1 MTNPASILVAS
12 SQRTLARLRLVI
24 AVALVLPIL
33 GLVAVGAF
41 LYRQAF
47 EEAKQELEALSH
59 IAQEHALKMLETN
72 EMLLARMLDL
82 LGAQKDDEVLARG
95 AELHERLKRLASELP
110 QVQGLFMHGADG
122 RSLATSVVAPAP
134 RHIDYSDREWYVAQR
149 SGKGRGVFIT
159 EQLKSRATGEAFF
172 DMNRRRAFPD
182 GSFAGTVNVSLR
194 PEYLTA
200 FYKELAATAPGLRV
214 AVFRSDGRLLARW
227 PENVPSDAAIPQDHP
242 VMRQVAAGVG
252 VGILES
258 VSPFDP
264 EPRVTSF
271 RRLGDYPLYVAAAF
285 LRRDIVAGWAS
296 RVILLSLFVVPMA
309 CAFAWMAWLGLKRT
323 REELDAVQRL
333 EEETTRRQ
341 RSELALAHAQ
351 KLEAMGRLTG
361 GVAHDFNNLLMIVST
376 NLHLLKRLIPQ
387 TTEHPQIAAI
397 DRALDSGTRL
407 TRQLLAFS
415 RRQALKPERIV
426 LQDRMNA
433 LLTLLRPVLPGSIE
447 VTGIVAP
454 DTGAIVVDAAEL
466 ELALINLALNA
477 RDAMDNGGRLEIS
490 ARNAA
495 PGELDRAGD
504 YVVIEV
510 VDTGSGIDPAIVER
524 VLEPFFT
531 TKPAGRGSGLG
542 LSQVHALCQSA
553 GGTVRINSRQG
564 GGTRV
569 SLYFERSLA
578 QVDAALASGAAERYE
593 ALRGSVLLV
602 EDNPDVAK
610 AAGEL
615 IESLGCK
622 VECVDNA
629 RAALRAADAGSFD
642 AVVSDI
648 EMPGEMDGI
657 ELASALARREPPL
670 PVVLITGYAS
680 RLDQAKSLKLEVLP
694 KPCSPPMLREAL
706 ARALSKAR
714 SLP

>member
-1 MTNPASILVAS
+1 MNKPSSILAAS
-12 SQRTLARLRLVI
+12 RQRTLARLRLVF
-24 AVALVLPIL
+24 AVAVVLPIV
-33 GLVAVGAF
+33 GLVGVGAY

-47 EEAKQELEALSH
+47 EEAKQELGARSH

-82 LGAQKDDEVLARG
+82 LGTQNDSEVLARG
-95 AELHERLKRLASELP
+95 AEVHERLKRMASELP
-110 QVQGLFMHGADG
+110 QVQGLFLHAADS
-122 RSLATSVVAPAP
+122 RSLGTSVVFPAP
-134 RHIDYSDREWYVAQR
+134 RHIDYADREWYVAQS
-149 SGKGRGVFIT
+149 SGKGRGLFIT

-172 DMNRRRAFPD
+172 DMSRRRAFAD

-200 FYKELAATAPGLRV
+200 FYKELAATAPRLRV

-227 PENVPSDAAIPQDHP
+227 PGNIPADAAVPRDHP
-242 VMRQVAAGVG
+242 LMRQIAAGVG
-252 VGILES
+252 AGIVES

-264 EPRVTSF
+264 ERRVTSF

-285 LRRDIVAGWAS
+285 LRKDVVAGWAS
-296 RVILLSLFVVPMA
+296 RMTLLSLFVVPMA
-309 CAFAWMAWLGLKRT
+309 CALAWMAWLGLKRT

-361 GVAHDFNNLLMIVST
+361 GVAHDFNNLLMIVGT
-376 NLHLLKRLIPQ
+376 NMHLLKRLVPQ
-387 TTEHPQIAAI
+387 TAASAQVAAI

-426 LQDRMNA
+426 LQDRMSA

-447 VTGIVAP
+447 VTGTVAP

-466 ELALINLALNA
+466 ELALVNLALNA
-477 RDAMDNGGRLEIS
+477 RDAMENGGRLEIS
-490 ARNAA
+490 ARNAG
-495 PGELDRAGD
+495 PGELDRGGD
-504 YVVIEV
+504 FVVIDV
-510 VDTGSGIDPAIVER
+510 TDTGTGIDAAIVER

-531 TKPAGRGSGLG
+531 TKPTGRGSGLG

-553 GGTVRINSRQG
+553 GGTVRIGSRQG

-578 QVDAALASGAAERYE
+578 QVDAAPVNGAAERYE

-610 AAGEL
+610 AVQEL

-622 VECVDNA
+622 VERVDNA
-629 RAALRAADAGSFD
+629 RAALRAVGAGSFD

-648 EMPGEMDGI
+648 EMPGEIDGI
-657 ELASALARREPPL
+657 ELASVLARRERPL

-694 KPCSPPMLREAL
+694 KPCSPAMLREAL
-706 ARALSKAR
+706 ARALAGAR
-714 SLP
+714 SLS